1 VVCHFIRV
9 KVSQKEEIDEVT
21 KECPPTK
28 VICYLPIIPRLKC
41 LFANTDDAKN
51 LR

>member
-1 VVCHFIRV
+1 MV

-21 KECPPTK
+21 KEGPPTK
-28 VICYLPIIPRLKC
+28 VVWYLPIIPKLKRF
-41 LFANTDDAKN
+41 FANTDDAKN